1 MAPPPVPPE
10 LAAKME
16 ALQRIANSIRLLRDE
31 RLRGFRVDI
40 EVDTTIFGDA
50 TQEKA
55 DRIEFIGA
63 TTKYLQVAQ
72 QLAAQ
77 EPDIVPL
84 LGKILQFGTRGFRVG
99 RDLESAI
106 DDFVDMAEQAAK
118 KRKDMPPPPNP
129 AADKEKALAAK
140 AQAEAQGIQQRNQ
153 VDSQKAQIGLQTA
166 QISAS
171 ADQARAGAEVERQ
184 RVEAQS
190 EAANSAADLQQAQAD
205 VEMRKMEMQIELIRL
220 QIEHAKLTGQAQ
232 QQAHERA
239 MPQTGAGGL

>member
-1 MAPPPVPPE
+1 
-10 LAAKME
+10 
-16 ALQRIANSIRLLRDE
+16 
-31 RLRGFRVDI
+31 VDI

-72 QLAAQ
+72 QLGAQ

-129 AADKEKALAAK
+129 VADKERALADKAK
-140 AQAEAQGIQQRNQ
+140 AEAQSVQQRNQ
-153 VDSQKAQIGLQTA
+153 VEGQKSQMGLQTA
-166 QISAS
+166 QVNAQ

-220 QIEHAKLTGQAQ
+220 QIEHAKLTGAAQ

-239 MPQTGAGGL
+239 MPQQTGAGGL